1 MEKQE
6 CKFCDKVIEGYTKK
20 QIDYLMN
27 QHILS
32 KHKDK
37 IEIKGGK
44 SK

>member
-1 MEKQE
+1 MEKIK
-6 CKFCDKVIEGYTKK
+6 CKFCDKEIEGYSKK

-37 IEIKGGK
+37 FKVSEE
-44 SK
+44 